1 MGYSSIK
8 FFSKSDLDRRK
19 SIIKQKIAIAREFR
33 KKDKNQ
39 RKGQQKKSELL
50 TAQTRSDENI
60 DNSKKTRNTTSTAK
74 EQSVATPGDIVPIVF
89 CRRDTSGPQTGE
101 VGGVWMQPTKLK
113 QASYN
118 FQGIFL
124 YPISQGEIDSNF
136 VKHLTYVGDES
147 LTARGGTA
155 PTLNKYYS
163 SPATM
168 AAAPNVCPI
177 TSGKIFCDPAATSFI
192 NTVEKPTGYKEYLAD
207 FYTQY
212 YNQFFLTIGSGD
224 TTNTIFTIPGTELR
238 VFEIETGDDRTSD
251 YFSNLG
257 LSPSAVSFGYNI
269 KVPLPAS
276 SREAYDIG
284 DIHGIVGG
292 PSIGNYQPPR
302 NTLSS
307 PSNTWW
313 VAYGSSAEDEPIG
326 REFGSGT
333 VDNQFNTTIAATDET
348 LGGIVIEIH
357 MSPVA
362 DPTNFPSSYDF
373 TDYSDITFLEIQGDL
388 YDESDPLKGEY
399 KTTTRQLSM
408 LVEKGVKVPLY
419 SAGTPGSTDSSQHF
433 VDLAMHLFAL
443 NKRVVAGT
451 TADIASPI
459 DTSNLQA
466 LASFHTNFGLFFNG
480 IIEQTVNII
489 DFISTMAPFFFLS
502 FVSENGRYAFKPLL
516 PLTTGNEIDTTAL
529 TPTATFTDSNIISG
543 TFQKQYVEGEE
554 RRDVQISVVFRESRK
569 DRIGFQKSS
578 IVRFSSVGSDVRVV
592 QYDMTDFCVT
602 ESHAQNFAKLQLATR
617 KHSTHSI
624 SFDTP
629 LLTSGL
635 AVTDIIQ
642 VQRVRL
648 NSVGDNRTETDHYQ
662 VTSITHSTDG
672 VTTIAAMHFPLNGSN
687 VAEISNEVIN
697 GSYTVT

>member
-1 MGYSSIK
+1 MG
-8 FFSKSDLDRRK
+8 FSKKDYKRIVRQN
-19 SIIKQKIAIAREFR
+19 QKGIARAMRQREKDR
-33 KKDKNQ
+33 K
-39 RKGQQKKSELL
+39 KGQQRKSELL

-60 DNSKKTRNTTSTAK
+60 DNSKKARNSASTAK
-74 EQSVATPGDIVPIVF
+74 EQSVATPGDLVPIVF

-118 FQGIFL
+118 FDGIFL

-136 VKHLTYVGDES
+136 VKHLTYVGDTS

-163 SPATM
+163 SAATM

-177 TSGKIFCDPAATSFI
+177 TSGKIFCHPDATSFI
-192 NTVEKPTGYKEYLAD
+192 EHVATPDGYKEYFPDNYNLYHND
-207 FYTQY
+207 FE
-212 YNQFFLTIGSGD
+212 LTIGSGD
-224 TTNTIFTIPGTELR
+224 TSNTTFTIPGTNLRIFEL
-238 VFEIETGDDRTSD
+238 ESGDDRTSA
-251 YFSNLG
+251 YWTAQG
-257 LSPSAVSFGYNI
+257 VSPSSISFGRNFEFVSGSTYRGRSVGTIFNFLNQSPGQYSI
-269 KVPLPAS
+269 PAKDRS
-276 SREAYDIG
+276 DPAFRVY
-284 DIHGIVGG
+284 
-292 PSIGNYQPPR
+292 Y
-302 NTLSS
+302 TLR
-307 PSNTWW
+307 
-313 VAYGSSAEDEPIG
+313 GSSAEDQPVAWDY
-326 REFGSGT
+326 GSGT
-333 VDNQFNTTIAATDET
+333 LNLQTNPSESATDET
-348 LGGIVIEIH
+348 LGGVVTEVH
-357 MSPVA
+357 LSPVA
-362 DPTNFPSSYDF
+362 DPTNFPSGYDF
-373 TDYSDITFLEIQGDL
+373 TDYADITFLEIQGDL
-388 YDESDPLKGEY
+388 YDDSDPVEGEY

-419 SAGTPGSTDSSQHF
+419 SAGTPGSSDSSQHF

-443 NKRVVAGT
+443 NKRVIAGT

-480 IIEQTVNII
+480 MIEQTVNII
-489 DFISTMAPFFFLS
+489 DYISTMAPFFFLS
-502 FVSENGRYAFKPLL
+502 FVSENGRYALKPLL
-516 PLTTGNEIDTTAL
+516 PLTAGNEIDTTAL
-529 TPTATFTDSNIISG
+529 TPTATFTDSEIIAG
-543 TFQKQYVEGEE
+543 TFKKEYVEGEE
-554 RRDVQISVVFRESRK
+554 RRDAQISVVFRESQK
-569 DRIGFQKSS
+569 NRIGFQKSS
-578 IVRFSSVGSDVRVV
+578 VIRFSTVDSDVRLI

-617 KHSTHSI
+617 KHSTHTI

-629 LLTSGL
+629 LLTSSL

-642 VQRVRL
+642 VQRARL
-648 NSVGDNRTETDHYQ
+648 NSVGDDRTETDHYQ

-672 VTTIAAMHFPLNGSN
+672 ITTIAAMHFPLNGSN